1 MDGGGAVLPGLL
13 VFVGVKYMIV
23 LVGVFVRVLVGVL
36 VMVSVTSG
44 VVVSVGEGVLL
55 GVAIGVGNE
64 SLGGGN
70 SIPAGVCAVKGINSF
85 CLACSC

>member
-1 MDGGGAVLPGLL
+1 VLPGLL
-13 VFVGVKYMIV
+13 VFVGVRYVIV

-36 VMVSVTSG
+36 VRVMVSVTSG
-44 VVVSVGEGVLL
+44 IVVSVGVGVLL

-70 SIPAGVCAVKGINSF
+70 SIPEGVPAVKGIFSF